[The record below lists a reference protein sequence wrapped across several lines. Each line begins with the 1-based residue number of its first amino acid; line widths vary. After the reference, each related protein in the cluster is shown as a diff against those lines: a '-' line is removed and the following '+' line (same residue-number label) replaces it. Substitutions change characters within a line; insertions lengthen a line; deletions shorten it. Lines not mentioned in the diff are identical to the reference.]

1 MNLEIA
7 NKLLALR
14 KKNNLSQEDLAEKM
28 GVSRQ
33 AISKWERGEA
43 SPDTDNLILLA
54 NLYRISLD
62 ELLNIDVKTFK
73 SDYTP
78 PIDFDEGSQKTI
90 KLSKSSGE
98 ESEFEYFN
106 SSKRVV
112 YPKNSLD
119 EEIYLNNKHQEQY
132 NKTVSQDFKDP
143 IQNDVENNINQ
154 TYQQSNP
161 IIPMTEHNRNNKKSK
176 KRGFFKRKNRGN
188 NGNPPPFTNNKFI
201 NKFESIM
208 KKLNISYKGL
218 YTFPIYAIGIALA
231 ILFGNFGGYDSGYLS
246 MASLLG
252 IPLYYTLINAIQK
265 RNANRFGYP
274 ILALMLTFI
283 GNWLIDSDISA
294 LWLATIPFYYWF
306 INKNK

>member
-90 KLSKSSGE
+90 KLSKSNNE

-143 IQNDVENNINQ
+143 IQNDIENNINQ

-161 IIPMTEHNRNNKKSK
+161 IIPVAEPNSNNRKSK
-176 KRGFFKRKNRGN
+176 KRGFFKRKNRSN
-188 NGNPPPFTNNKFI
+188 NGNPPPFTTNRFI
-201 NKFESIM
+201 NKFESFM

-231 ILFGNFGGYDSGYLS
+231 ILFESFGGYDIGYLS
-246 MASLLG
+246 VASILG
-252 IPLYYTLINAIQK
+252 IPLYYTLVNAIQK

-274 ILALMLTFI
+274 ILALMLTLI
-283 GNWLIDSDISA
+283 GYWLIDSGISA